1 MRKKEKKLL
10 TEEDFAVAENQEK
23 KIKKISTIV
32 MIVVFVLGGLI
43 ALDIILVTKANVG
56 PFLAIRTKVYDD
68 GGTEEFYG
76 IGYKVIKYHQEEG
89 RQDTVLGSWG
99 LKYSVTPITISC
111 EDLAFEL
118 RNNSSAYQ
126 NYQGQYMQIRGE
138 IFRIDEDESLI
149 VLQYLDIAGGEYS
162 LDVEFS
168 MDESVD
174 LSDYEE
180 GDSITLVGTVYDYQG
195 KSDDRNRTIYLE
207 NGFVVS

>member
-1 MRKKEKKLL
+1 MQRKAKKLL
-10 TEEDFAVAENQEK
+10 TEENFEVVENQEK

-99 LKYSVTPITISC
+99 LKYSVTPIAISC

-126 NYQGQYMQIRGE
+126 NYQGQYMQIGGE
-138 IFRIDEDESLI
+138 IFRIDEEESLI
-149 VLQYLDIAGGEYS
+149 TLQYLDTVGGEYS

-180 GDSITLVGTVYDYQG
+180 GDMITLVGTVYDYQG
-195 KSDDRNRTIYLE
+195 KSSDYNRTIYLQ
-207 NGFVVS
+207 NGFIVS